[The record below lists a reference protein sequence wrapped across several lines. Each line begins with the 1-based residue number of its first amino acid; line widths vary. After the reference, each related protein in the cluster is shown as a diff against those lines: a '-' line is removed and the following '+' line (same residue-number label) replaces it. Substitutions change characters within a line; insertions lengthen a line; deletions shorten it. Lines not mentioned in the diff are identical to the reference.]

1 MQLALETGPSTRSMV
16 HPVAANRTK
25 AALVAGF
32 ALAGAG
38 LIAVGP
44 STNPTLPSVQH
55 HEVQLVDQ
63 FVNPIDPATV
73 FPLAL
78 QNIGNLQTA
87 IGNVPLDDK
96 LTDLFTAYGDRLA
109 NSFEVSANAFQDL
122 IEQFP
127 TTLQNSLDYLADGEF
142 VAAYSELNSFGLFG
156 LEDVAAPIFD
166 LVSSR
171 RGEGILND
179 LAQQTYQAFNAVFT
193 RGDLSG
199 FTKALLGPG
208 ITANFEA
215 ALIADNVEDAINSGD
230 YQGAF
235 NNLLNAPG
243 QILGAYLNGAQFPF
257 VENGETFPG
266 LLNGGPLQFLFVTL
280 PTQIS
285 DAITLPDTVAA
296 ASAEAI
302 DTGDW
307 SSLLGGDWGAL
318 FDAGNWSALFDVS
331 ALTDSVTS
339 AIDPSAV
346 TDEVTALAT
355 SLF

>member
-1 MQLALETGPSTRSMV
+1 MQLALETGPSTRSMAR
-16 HPVAANRTK
+16 PVAANRTK

-142 VAAYSELNSFGLFG
+142 VAAYSE
-156 LEDVAAPIFD
+156 
-166 LVSSR
+166 
-171 RGEGILND
+171 
-179 LAQQTYQAFNAVFT
+179 
-193 RGDLSG
+193 
-199 FTKALLGPG
+199 
-208 ITANFEA
+208 
-215 ALIADNVEDAINSGD
+215 
-230 YQGAF
+230 
-235 NNLLNAPG
+235 
-243 QILGAYLNGAQFPF
+243 QIGRAH
-257 VENGETFPG
+257 V
-266 LLNGGPLQFLFVTL
+266 
-280 PTQIS
+280 
-285 DAITLPDTVAA
+285 
-296 ASAEAI
+296 
-302 DTGDW
+302 
-307 SSLLGGDWGAL
+307 
-318 FDAGNWSALFDVS
+318 
-331 ALTDSVTS
+331 
-339 AIDPSAV
+339 
-346 TDEVTALAT
+346 
-355 SLF
+355 